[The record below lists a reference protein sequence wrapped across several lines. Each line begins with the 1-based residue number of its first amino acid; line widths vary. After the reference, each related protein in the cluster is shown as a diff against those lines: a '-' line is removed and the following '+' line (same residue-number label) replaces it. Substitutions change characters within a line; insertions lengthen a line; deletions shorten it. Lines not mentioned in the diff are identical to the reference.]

1 MKSGQHL
8 KLPKSELG
16 QMEDDLR
23 RQARMER
30 LKIDIKV
37 KDNGDDTVDIAWT
50 VSDAAV
56 PATSTAPAG
65 GRGEGVTAA
74 APPTES
80 NKPKTISTAPTGGSS
95 LRRAPPPHRHQP
107 APPHSGQLLPAQP
120 LRQHPRHRP
129 VALSLRRAL
138 PPHRHQPAPPHSG
151 QLLPAQPLRQHPPHR
166 PVAPSLRAA
175 QPARLSTVG
184 FRKHLRP
191 VIAGRQA
198 SRAAQCQEK
207 AVVKFLIKQ
216 SRS

>member
-37 KDNGDDTVDIAWT
+37 KDNGDNTVDIAWT

-65 GRGEGVTAA
+65 GGGEGVTAV

-80 NKPKTISTAPTGGSS
+80 NKPKTISTAPTGGSEPAPSAAAPSASGPAS
-95 LRRAPPPHRHQP
+95 LRQTSPSATTAP
-107 APPHSGQLLPAQP
+107 APSSDRWL
-120 LRQHPRHRP
+120 
-129 VALSLRRAL
+129 
-138 PPHRHQPAPPHSG
+138 
-151 QLLPAQPLRQHPPHR
+151 
-166 PVAPSLRAA
+166 
-175 QPARLSTVG
+175 
-184 FRKHLRP
+184 
-191 VIAGRQA
+191 
-198 SRAAQCQEK
+198 
-207 AVVKFLIKQ
+207 
-216 SRS
+216 